1 MRGRGSGF
9 LRSVSEPW
17 FPVACAQ
24 CGRSG
29 GSPCRACLDALVAAD
44 SVPDLAPYCSALAL
58 LRYDEISR
66 PFIADLKF
74 RGQWSVARTLA
85 PAMASLLDD
94 KMKDAVASPVLTWAP
109 TTEDRIRRRGYDQAE
124 VLAAAVGRRMG
135 LRVRRLLRRCPGDHQ
150 TGRSRRER
158 SSGIVFE
165 SLRSCGGTVV
175 VIDDVITTGAT
186 MRAAA
191 EVIRWSGATDVIALA
206 LAATPPR
213 GPMAVE
219 ADDS

>member
-1 MRGRGSGF
+1 
-9 LRSVSEPW
+9 
-17 FPVACAQ
+17 
-24 CGRSG
+24 
-29 GSPCRACLDALVAAD
+29 
-44 SVPDLAPYCSALAL
+44 
-58 LRYDEISR
+58 
-66 PFIADLKF
+66 
-74 RGQWSVARTLA
+74 
-85 PAMASLLDD
+85 MASLLDD

-158 SSGIVFE
+158 SSGIAFE
-165 SLRSCGGTVV
+165 SFRSCGGTVV